1 MAASRPSENVCGG
14 VAYRWRRLIGMID
27 GMATP
32 AMPKYHELI
41 LPTLRAV
48 EALGGSGSI
57 TEIVETATKAGEY
70 SDEQQ
75 AILHNNGPS
84 SEIGYRIAWAR
95 TYLKGMGLLTN
106 SERGVWALTDDGA
119 RFMADTSITDDRRR
133 VRLNEMR
140 AAYIK
145 EKAAS
150 RASKPPLASDDDPTL
165 VTPDEPGDWKEQLI
179 ATLTSASFS
188 PASFERLTQRLLR
201 EADFESVTVTGRSGD
216 QGIDGVGIYRLG
228 LITFPVF
235 FQCKRYAG
243 SVDPHQVRDFRG
255 AMAGRGEKGLLITTG
270 RFTAEA
276 KREASRD
283 GAMPIELI
291 DGDKLCDLL
300 KKYELGVR
308 TTVRHVEDVAIDGRF
323 FADL

>member
-1 MAASRPSENVCGG
+1 VGRRAACTTRHDRHVT
-14 VAYRWRRLIGMID
+14 
-27 GMATP
+27 TP
-32 AMPKYHELI
+32 LLPKYHELI

-57 TEIVETATKAGEY
+57 TEIEEMVLSNEGY
-70 SDEQQ
+70 SDEQL
-75 AILHNNGPS
+75 AILHNNGPRT
-84 SEIGYRIAWAR
+84 EIGYRLAWAR
-95 TYLKGMGLLTN
+95 SYLKSMGLLTN
-106 SERGVWALTDDGA
+106 SARGVWALTDAGVQ
-119 RFMADTSITDDRRR
+119 FMSDTSMTDAARTA
-133 VRLNEMR
+133 RLDELRIKSRATTR
-140 AAYIK
+140 AA
-145 EKAAS
+145 KAALRS
-150 RASKPPLASDDDPTL
+150 EDDIDAA
-165 VTPDEPGDWKEQLI
+165 PDEVGDWKEQLV
-179 ATLTSASFS
+179 ATLTSPEFQ
-188 PASFERLTQRLLR
+188 PASFERLAQRLLR

-243 SVDPHQVRDFRG
+243 TVDPHQVRDFRG

-276 KREASRD
+276 KREANRD
-283 GAMPIELI
+283 GATPIELI

-300 KKYELGVR
+300 KKYELGVVS
-308 TTVRHVEDVAIDGRF
+308 TVRQVEDITIDPEF